1 MSDEIPK
8 DLRYTKDH
16 EWARLDGELVV
27 VGITAHA
34 VEKLGDITMV
44 TLPDVGT
51 TVEAGE
57 SFGDVDSVK
66 AVSELFAPISGEVAE
81 TNAALEDAPETVND
95 APYGDGWMVKIK
107 PSDRAQLDEML
118 DAEAYATIV
127 AEDG

>member
-51 TVEAGE
+51 ALEAGD

-66 AVSELFAPISGEVAE
+66 AVSELFAPLSGDVAE
-81 TNAALEDAPETVND
+81 INEALEDAPETVND
-95 APYGDGWMVKIK
+95 EPYGGGWMVKIK
-107 PSDRAQLDEML
+107 PSDPAQLEGLL
-118 DAEAYATIV
+118 DAEAYAAIV
-127 AEDG
+127 AADG